1 MDGYSQLERYLL
13 SAPVPGLGLPAL
25 IEPIEEALWQREA
38 DLGLDRNSPA
48 FLGELLFTLRM
59 NRVVVLIPNL
69 EVVFD
74 GIRNPHS

>member
-1 MDGYSQLERYLL
+1 MYTALEEYLL
-13 SAPVPGLGLPAL
+13 SAPVPGLGFPAL
-25 IEPIEEALWQREA
+25 IEPTEEALWQREA
-38 DLGLDRNSPA
+38 DLGLDRNQPD
-48 FLGELLFTLRM
+48 FLSELLFTLRI